1 MASELVSSQLIYWV
15 DHWFI
20 LSSRSLV
27 HALAG
32 ALRKIRMAEEILV
45 IPFRSLHIRV
55 SSVKYHTPWD
65 SQDTS
70 VGPVGATDST
80 FSLSEVEIRVHEG
93 IGVDEPSIDVVN
105 RVVHMDVGA
114 TDDPGKSVVQ
124 DGIGHGLEI
133 PCIVDQPDVWVEFAV
148 TLHVCALD
156 ID

>member
-1 MASELVSSQLIYWV
+1 MYWV

-27 HALAG
+27 QALAG

-55 SSVKYHTPWD
+55 SSVKYHVFWD

-70 VGPVGATDST
+70 VGPVGATDSA
-80 FSLSEVEIRVHEG
+80 FSLSEVEVRVHKG

-114 TDDPGKSVVQ
+114 TDDPGKSVV
-124 DGIGHGLEI
+124 
-133 PCIVDQPDVWVEFAV
+133 
-148 TLHVCALD
+148 
-156 ID
+156 